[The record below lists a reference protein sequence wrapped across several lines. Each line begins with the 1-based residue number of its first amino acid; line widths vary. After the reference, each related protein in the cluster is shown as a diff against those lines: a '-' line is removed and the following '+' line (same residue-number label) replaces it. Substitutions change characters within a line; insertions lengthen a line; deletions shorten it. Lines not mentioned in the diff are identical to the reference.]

1 MAKLQFQLGG
11 QALIEGVMMRGPTH
25 VGAAV
30 RRSNGEIQSRVE
42 PFDSILK
49 RKPFLN
55 IPFAR
60 GIIALFEMLALGM
73 GYLNWSSELALQ
85 DEGKRKEDEAAL
97 TIREPLTGAPVL
109 EEQTDLVQTER
120 DGKNVAVAAPVTT
133 MHPPSQQIEPPIAAP
148 DGKPDGNPG
157 GVAAGV
163 PDKKA
168 LPIWLFLLTILG
180 SLGVG
185 VGLFV
190 ALPNLVTDWIF
201 EPLLG
206 KNRVALNGIEGLVKL
221 AIFIG
226 YVYIIGRRKNI
237 KRVFEYHGAEHKVVY
252 AVENNRPLTPAGAR
266 PFDTPHPRCGTG
278 FALIT
283 VFVSVICFAFL
294 PWGDSHVAR
303 IGLRLLLLP
312 LVAGISY
319 EIIKSTVN
327 PRLSGLAMIVVKPG
341 MWLQRLTTEEPS
353 DDQLEVACEAMRVL
367 LVEEEKI
374 EAVKMEAKR

>member
-1 MAKLQFQLGG
+1 MAKPQFQLGG

-30 RRSNGEIQSRVE
+30 RRKDGTIQSRVE
-42 PFDSILK
+42 RFDSILK

-55 IPFAR
+55 IPLVR

-85 DEGKRKEDEAAL
+85 DEGKDASGEAAL
-97 TIREPLTGAPVL
+97 TIKDPLLDAPILEVQTGA
-109 EEQTDLVQTER
+109 VQPER
-120 DGKNVAVAAPVTT
+120 DGSNVAVQEPVTAT
-133 MHPPSQQIEPPIAAP
+133 HPPSQEIESAA
-148 DGKPDGNPG
+148 
-157 GVAAGV
+157 A

-168 LPIWLFLLTILG
+168 LPLWVFLLTILG

-185 VGLFV
+185 VALFV

-201 EPLLG
+201 EPLLPG
-206 KNRVALNGIEGLVKL
+206 NRIALNLIEGLVKL
-221 AIFIG
+221 AIFVA

-252 AVENNRPLTPAGAR
+252 AVENGRPLTPAGAR

-283 VFVSVICFAFL
+283 VFVSVICFTFL
-294 PWGDSHVAR
+294 PWGDSHLAR

-312 LVAGISY
+312 IVAGVSY

-327 PRLSGLAMIVVKPG
+327 PRLAGLAMVFIKPG
-341 MWLQRLTTEEPS
+341 MWLQRLTTEQPNDE
-353 DDQLEVACEAMRVL
+353 QLEVACEAMRVL
-367 LVEEEKI
+367 LAQENIQSATGDTEN
-374 EAVKMEAKR
+374 A

>member
-1 MAKLQFQLGG
+1 MAKPQFQLGG

-85 DEGKRKEDEAAL
+85 DEGKKKEGEAVL
-97 TIREPLTGAPVL
+97 TVREPLTGTVVL
-109 EEQTDLVQTER
+109 EEQTHQTQPER
-120 DGKNVAVAAPVTT
+120 DGENVAIREPVTT
-133 MHPPSQQIEPPIAAP
+133 THPPSQEVETQTA
-148 DGKPDGNPG
+148 
-157 GVAAGV
+157 

-185 VGLFV
+185 VALFV

-201 EPLLG
+201 RPLTD
-206 KNRVALNGIEGLVKL
+206 NRIALNGIEGLVKL

-226 YVYIIGRRKNI
+226 YVFIIGRRKNI

-252 AVENNRPLTPAGAR
+252 AVENGCPLTPAGAR

-283 VFVSVICFAFL
+283 VFVSVICFTFL

-312 LVAGISY
+312 IVAGISY

-327 PRLSGLAMIVVKPG
+327 PKLAGLAMIVVKPG

-353 DDQLEVACEAMRVL
+353 DEQLEVACEAMRVL
-367 LVEEEKI
+367 LEKEEEI
-374 EAVKMEAKR
+374 ELEKLRVRS

>member
-1 MAKLQFQLGG
+1 MAKTQFQLGG

-30 RRSNGEIQSRVE
+30 RRADGTIQSRVE
-42 PFDSILK
+42 PFDSVLK

-55 IPFAR
+55 IPFVR

-85 DEGKRKEDEAAL
+85 DEGKKKQGEAAL
-97 TIREPLTGAPVL
+97 TIREPLTGAVIL
-109 EEQTDLVQTER
+109 EEQTSEAQPER
-120 DGKNVAVAAPVTT
+120 DGANVAIHEPVTT
-133 MHPPSQQIEPPIAAP
+133 THPPSQEIEEKTA
-148 DGKPDGNPG
+148 
-157 GVAAGV
+157 

-185 VGLFV
+185 VALFV
-190 ALPNLVTDWIF
+190 ALPNLVTDFIF
-201 EPLLG
+201 KPLTH
-206 KNRVALNGIEGLVKL
+206 NRIALNGIEGLVKL
-221 AIFIG
+221 TIFIG

-252 AVENNRPLTPAGAR
+252 AVENGRPLTPAGAR

-294 PWGDSHVAR
+294 PWGSSHVAR

-353 DDQLEVACEAMRVL
+353 DEQLEVACEAMRVL
-367 LVEEEKI
+367 LEKEEEI
-374 EAVKMEAKR
+374 EK

>member
-1 MAKLQFQLGG
+1 MAKTPFQLGG

-30 RRSNGEIQSRVE
+30 RRSNGQIQSRVE

-55 IPFAR
+55 IPFVR

-85 DEGKRKEDEAAL
+85 DEGKKKAGEAAL
-97 TIREPLTGAPVL
+97 TVREPLTGAVVL
-109 EEQTDLVQTER
+109 EEQTHTVQPER
-120 DGKNVAVAAPVTT
+120 DGGNVAIAEPVTT
-133 MHPPSQQIEPPIAAP
+133 THPPSQEIETQTA
-148 DGKPDGNPG
+148 
-157 GVAAGV
+157 

-185 VGLFV
+185 VALFV
-190 ALPNLVTDWIF
+190 ALPNLLTDWIF

-206 KNRVALNGIEGLVKL
+206 KNRLALNGIEGLVKL

-226 YVYIIGRRKNI
+226 YVFIIGRRKNI

-252 AVENNRPLTPAGAR
+252 AVENGRPLTPAGAR

-312 LVAGISY
+312 VVAGISY

-367 LVEEEKI
+367 LNKEEE
-374 EAVKMEAKR
+374 VEAKK

>member
-30 RRSNGEIQSRVE
+30 RRANGEIQSRVE
-42 PFDSILK
+42 PFDSVLK

-85 DEGKRKEDEAAL
+85 DEGKKKAGEAAL
-97 TIREPLTGAPVL
+97 SIKDPVTDTPLI
-109 EEQTDLVQTER
+109 EIQTHQAQPER
-120 DGKNVAVAAPVTT
+120 DGENVAIQEPVTT
-133 MHPPSQQIEPPIAAP
+133 AHPPSQEIETQTA
-148 DGKPDGNPG
+148 
-157 GVAAGV
+157 

-168 LPIWLFLLTILG
+168 LPVWVFLLTILG

-185 VGLFV
+185 VALFV
-190 ALPNLVTDWIF
+190 ALPNLITDWIF
-201 EPLLG
+201 EPLT
-206 KNRVALNGIEGLVKL
+206 KNRIALNLIEGLVKL
-221 AIFIG
+221 AIFIS

-252 AVENNRPLTPAGAR
+252 AVENGRPLTPTGAR

-283 VFVSVICFAFL
+283 VFVSVICFTFL

-312 LVAGISY
+312 VVAGISY

-327 PRLSGLAMIVVKPG
+327 PKLSGLAMIVVKPG
-341 MWLQRLTTEEPS
+341 MWLQRLTTEEPD

-367 LVEEEKI
+367 LVEEEK
-374 EAVKMEAKR
+374 AEAKK

>member
-1 MAKLQFQLGG
+1 MAKPQFQLGG

-30 RRSNGEIQSRVE
+30 RRSDGTIQSRVE

-49 RKPFLN
+49 RRPFLN

-85 DEGKRKEDEAAL
+85 DEGKAKADEAAL
-97 TIREPLTGAPVL
+97 TLKEPLTGAVVL
-109 EEQTDLVQTER
+109 EGQTHQTQPER
-120 DGKNVAVAAPVTT
+120 DGENVAIHEPVTT
-133 MHPPSQQIEPPIAAP
+133 THPPSQQTQADGQAPIAAP
-148 DGKPDGNPG
+148 DGAT
-157 GVAAGV
+157 VSTAA
-163 PDKKA
+163 PEKKA
-168 LPIWLFLLTILG
+168 LPLWLFLLTICG
-180 SLGVG
+180 SLGIG

-190 ALPNLVTDWIF
+190 ALPNLVTDWLF
-201 EPLLG
+201 EPLTD
-206 KNRVALNGIEGLVKL
+206 NRIALNLIEGAVKL
-221 AIFIG
+221 AIFIA

-252 AVENNRPLTPAGAR
+252 AVEKGNPLTPAGAR

-278 FALIT
+278 FALIS
-283 VFVSVICFAFL
+283 VFVSVICFMFL
-294 PWGDSHVAR
+294 PWGAGHIAR
-303 IGLRLLLLP
+303 VGLRLLLLP
-312 LVAGISY
+312 VVAGISY

-327 PRLSGLAMIVVKPG
+327 PRLAGLAMIVVKPG

-353 DDQLEVACEAMRVL
+353 DEQLEVACEAMRVL
-367 LVEEEKI
+367 LVKEEE
-374 EAVKMEAKR
+374 MEKTK

>member
-1 MAKLQFQLGG
+1 MAKPQFQLGG
-11 QALIEGVMMRGPTH
+11 QALIEGVMMRGPSH

-30 RRSNGEIQSRVE
+30 RRADGSIQSRVE

-49 RKPFLN
+49 RKKFLN
-55 IPFAR
+55 VPFAR

-85 DEGKRKEDEAAL
+85 DEHKNKKNEAAV
-97 TIREPLTGAPVL
+97 TVREPLTGAVVL
-109 EEQTDLVQTER
+109 EEQTPIAQPER
-120 DGKNVAVAAPVTT
+120 DGGNVAIQQPVTT
-133 MHPPSQQIEPPIAAP
+133 THPPSQKIETQTA
-148 DGKPDGNPG
+148 
-157 GVAAGV
+157 

-168 LPIWLFLLTILG
+168 LPIWLFLLTICG
-180 SLGVG
+180 SLGIG
-185 VGLFV
+185 VALFV
-190 ALPNLVTDWIF
+190 ALPNLITDWFF
-201 EPLLG
+201 EPLT
-206 KNRVALNGIEGLVKL
+206 KNRIALNLIEGLVKL
-221 AIFIG
+221 TIFIG

-252 AVENNRPLTPAGAR
+252 AVENGRPLTPAGAR

-283 VFVSVICFAFL
+283 VFVSVICFTFL

-312 LVAGISY
+312 IVAGVSY

-353 DDQLEVACEAMRVL
+353 DEQLEVACEAMRVL
-367 LVEEEKI
+367 LEKEEEVEQTK
-374 EAVKMEAKR
+374 

>member
-1 MAKLQFQLGG
+1 
-11 QALIEGVMMRGPTH
+11 MRGPTH

-30 RRSNGEIQSRVE
+30 RRADGSIQSRVE
-42 PFDSILK
+42 RFDSILK
-49 RKPFLN
+49 RRPFLN

-85 DEGKRKEDEAAL
+85 DEGKKKGNEAAFTL
-97 TIREPLTGAPVL
+97 KDPLTGAIVL
-109 EEQTDLVQTER
+109 EEQTRLAQPER
-120 DGKNVAVAAPVTT
+120 DGGNVAIAAPVTT
-133 MHPPSQQIEPPIAAP
+133 THPPSQEIEAPNEHLAA
-148 DGKPDGNPG
+148 
-157 GVAAGV
+157 

-180 SLGVG
+180 SLGIG
-185 VGLFV
+185 VALFV
-190 ALPNLVTDWIF
+190 ALPNLITDWIF
-201 EPLLG
+201 EPLT
-206 KNRVALNGIEGLVKL
+206 KNRVALNLIEGLVKL

-252 AVENNRPLTPAGAR
+252 AVENGRPLTPAGAR

-283 VFVSVICFAFL
+283 VFVSVICFTFL

-312 LVAGISY
+312 IVAGISY

-353 DDQLEVACEAMRVL
+353 DEQLEVACEAMRVL
-367 LVEEEKI
+367 LEKEEE
-374 EAVKMEAKR
+374 VEAKK

>member
-1 MAKLQFQLGG
+1 MAKPQFQLGG

-30 RRSNGEIQSRVE
+30 RRANGQIQSRVE

-55 IPFAR
+55 VPFAR

-85 DEGKRKEDEAAL
+85 DEGKKKAGEAAL
-97 TIREPLTGAPVL
+97 TVREPLTGAVVL
-109 EEQTDLVQTER
+109 EEQTELTQPER
-120 DGKNVAVAAPVTT
+120 DGVNVAIREPVTT
-133 MHPPSQQIEPPIAAP
+133 THPPSQEIETQTA
-148 DGKPDGNPG
+148 
-157 GVAAGV
+157 

-168 LPIWLFLLTILG
+168 LPLWVFLLTILG

-185 VGLFV
+185 VALFV
-190 ALPNLVTDWIF
+190 ALPNLLTDWIF
-201 EPLLG
+201 EPLTQ
-206 KNRVALNGIEGLVKL
+206 NRIALNLIEGLVKL
-221 AIFIG
+221 TIFIG
-226 YVYIIGRRKNI
+226 YVYSIGRRKNI

-252 AVENNRPLTPAGAR
+252 AVENGRPLTPAGAR

-294 PWGDSHVAR
+294 PWGANHFAR

-312 LVAGISY
+312 VVAGISY

-327 PRLSGLAMIVVKPG
+327 PRLSGLAMVVVKPG

-367 LVEEEKI
+367 LAKEEEVEK
-374 EAVKMEAKR
+374 AGNGS

>member
-1 MAKLQFQLGG
+1 MAKPQFQLGG

-30 RRSNGEIQSRVE
+30 RRANGQIQSRVE

-85 DEGKRKEDEAAL
+85 DEGKKKAGEAAL
-97 TIREPLTGAPVL
+97 TVREPLTGAVVL
-109 EEQTDLVQTER
+109 EEQTELAQPER
-120 DGKNVAVAAPVTT
+120 DGENVAIAAPVTT
-133 MHPPSQQIEPPIAAP
+133 THPPSQEIEVGTA
-148 DGKPDGNPG
+148 
-157 GVAAGV
+157 

-168 LPIWLFLLTILG
+168 LPVWVFLLTILG

-185 VGLFV
+185 VLLFV
-190 ALPNLVTDWIF
+190 ALPNLLTDWIF
-201 EPLLG
+201 EPRI
-206 KNRVALNGIEGLVKL
+206 KNRIALNGIEGLVKL

-226 YVYIIGRRKNI
+226 YVYSIGRRKNI

-252 AVENNRPLTPAGAR
+252 AVENGRPLTPVGAR

-294 PWGDSHVAR
+294 PWSASHFAR

-312 LVAGISY
+312 VVAGISY

-353 DDQLEVACEAMRVL
+353 DGQLEVACEAMRVL
-367 LVEEEKI
+367 LEKEAEVEKSGI
-374 EAVKMEAKR
+374 KA